1 MYGVTS
7 TVAAIALQIDT
18 AAVVARLGG
27 YATNVIGFVLGF
39 VLTYLLG
46 KLILLPLAHRVLN
59 RRGFDRTVLSLADSV
74 LAALVVVLAI
84 SIGFMAAGFPR
95 FLTAVATLGGALALA
110 IGFAA
115 QDLIGNFVAGVFI
128 IKDKPFEVGDWI
140 EWNDNAG
147 RVEDID
153 LRVSRVRTF
162 DNERVTVPN
171 SELAN
176 NAITNPV
183 AYDTLRQKFVFGIGY
198 DDDIDHATDCIL
210 EEAEEIDGILA
221 DPAPSVRVTEL
232 GDSAVGLQSRFW
244 IDEPDRG
251 DFVRVRSEYVQ
262 TVKERFDAEGIDMP
276 YVHRQLT
283 GEVEV
288 LESVAGDVV
297 GPVDTP
303 AATDGEGDGD

>member
-1 MYGVTS
+1 MHSV
-7 TVAAIALQIDT
+7 VLQTTLDGLVDT
-18 AAVVARLGG
+18 FSG
-27 YATNVIGFVLGF
+27 YLTNVIGFLVGF
-39 VLTYLLG
+39 VVTYLVG
-46 KLILLPLAHRVLN
+46 RFVLIPLVRRVLD
-59 RRGFDRTVLSLADSV
+59 RRGFDRTVLSLVDSLMGV
-74 LAALVVVLAI
+74 IVVVLAL
-84 SIGFMAAGFPR
+84 SIGFMSAGFPR
-95 FLTAVATLGGALALA
+95 FLTAAATLGGALALA
-110 IGFAA
+110 VGFAA
-115 QDLIGNFVAGVFI
+115 QDLVGNFVAGVFI

-171 SELAN
+171 GELAN

-198 DDDIDHATDCIL
+198 GDDIDHATDCIL
-210 EEAEEIDGILA
+210 EEAEGIDGILD

-244 IDEPDRG
+244 IDEPDRS

-262 TVKERFDAEGIDMP
+262 AVKERFDEEGIDMP

-288 LESVAGDVV
+288 LESVAGDDA
-297 GPVDTP
+297 GGAD
-303 AATDGEGDGD
+303 